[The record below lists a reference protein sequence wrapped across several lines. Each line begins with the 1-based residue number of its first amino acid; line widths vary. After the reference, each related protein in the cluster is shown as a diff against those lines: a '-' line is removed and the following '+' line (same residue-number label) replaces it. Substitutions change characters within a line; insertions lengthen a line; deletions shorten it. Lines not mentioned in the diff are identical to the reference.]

1 MKFISFFFVTTS
13 VVVLLNP
20 IFQFWAIMILIALL
34 AIVMGSS
41 GGAAFFGG
49 GLGMGVAW
57 LGQSFFIVATTGSP
71 LAEYMAELMGL
82 GSGLMIHLVTA
93 ALGFL
98 LGSFS
103 GLTGSLFRAI
113 MRRKPTGYYKRR

>member
-1 MKFISFFFVTTS
+1 MIIIA
-13 VVVLLNP
+13 VL
-20 IFQFWAIMILIALL
+20 AM
-34 AIVMGSS
+34 VMGSS
-41 GGAAFFGG
+41 GAAAFFGG

-57 LGQSFFIVATTGSP
+57 LGQSYFIVATTGSS

-82 GSGLMIHLVTA
+82 GSSLMIHLVTA

-103 GLTGSLFRAI
+103 GWTGSLFRAI
-113 MRRKPTGYYKRR
+113 MKRKPTDYYKG